1 MRIHLIFDLPTDT
14 PSTFDASPKVYSPHP
29 LMSADDIRRRTQEV
43 WDRFSSLAAIWQ
55 RSDGVRTIRSR
66 MPGSWEPS
74 GLGENVES
82 NRLTI
87 GVVT

>member
-1 MRIHLIFDLPTDT
+1 MRIHLIFGLPTDT
-14 PSTFDASPKVYSPHP
+14 PSTFDARPKVYSPHP
-29 LMSADDIRRRTQEV
+29 LMSADDIRRRPQEV

-55 RSDGVRTIRSR
+55 RSDCVGTIRSR
-66 MPGSWEPS
+66 IA
-74 GLGENVES
+74 ES